1 MVGPSGRRRA
11 VAYLM
16 SLSKY
21 SERRACRLLGQPR
34 STQRYKGKIESARER
49 RLRARVIELARQ
61 HPRYGYRRLTNELR
75 RGSWKVNR
83 KCVRRICREEGLKIV
98 RRPKKRRRLGQ
109 SKNGVM
115 KLRAEKKNHVWSYD
129 FVFDQLENGRVLK
142 ILPIVDNFTRECLHI
157 ETAHNITGQRIVE
170 ILEKLIA
177 RYGAP
182 AFIRSDNGPE
192 FIARAVRDWLATQ
205 NIETAFIEP
214 GSPWENAYSESFNS
228 RFRDELLDREIFTSL
243 LEARTLIEQHRHH
256 YNERRSHSSL
266 GYKTPKQFAR
276 EHQAMEAA
284 GLWKAAGKRVFPQAL
299 ENAPHPP
306 PAFST
311 APTASATGR
320 KEAGA
325 R

>member
-1 MVGPSGRRRA
+1 
-11 VAYLM
+11 
-16 SLSKY
+16 
-21 SERRACRLLGQPR
+21 
-34 STQRYKGKIESARER
+34 
-49 RLRARVIELARQ
+49 VIELARQ

-98 RRPKKRRRLGQ
+98 RRAKKRRRLGQ

-115 KLRAEKKNHVWSYD
+115 KLRAERKNHVWSYD
-129 FVFDQLENGRVLK
+129 FVFDQLETGRALK

-157 ETAHNITGQRIVE
+157 ETAHNITGERIVE
-170 ILEKLIA
+170 ILKNLIA

-192 FIARAVRDWLATQ
+192 FLARAVRDWLAAQ

-243 LEARTLIEQHRHH
+243 LEARTLIEQHRRD
-256 YNERRSHSSL
+256 YNERRPHSSL
-266 GYKTPKQFAR
+266 GYKTPKEFAR
-276 EHQAMEAA
+276 EHQAMESA
-284 GLWKAAGKRVFPQAL
+284 GLWKAAEKRAFPQAL

-306 PAFST
+306 PAFPT
-311 APTASATGR
+311 ATTASAAGR